1 MEYTI
6 TIQPSGHSF
15 PAHKKESV
23 LEAGLRAG
31 KNLKYQC
38 DNGSCG
44 GCKVRL
50 VSGKVSRMQSSEY
63 NLSGAD
69 KDIGYFL
76 PCVCEAKSDLLIEA
90 AEFSSV
96 TDVPYQE
103 ITARV
108 RKIDI
113 IKEGVIILRLRT
125 PRTNTLR
132 FLAGQSVKIQLP
144 DGSARI
150 LQVASCPC
158 NGMVLEFHVRCTE
171 GDSFSEFLFY
181 NLNLND
187 EVTVK
192 GPTGEFILDEES
204 QRPLIFI
211 AYDTGFAGVKSL
223 IEHAIALD
231 MQQDIYLYR
240 IACNPGQDY
249 MHNVCR
255 AWADAIDNLH
265 YYPFEHCI
273 PIDCND
279 EKKEKVCGQF
289 LSVLEKE
296 GEVSITDSDVYLSGI
311 EDMVAN
317 LGGRLIQLG
326 LPGERLRAQRV
337 D

>member
-1 MEYTI
+1 MEYTV
-6 TIQPSGHSF
+6 TIQPSGHRFTS
-15 PAHKKESV
+15 HENESI

-31 KNLKYQC
+31 HNLKYQC

-50 VSGKVSRMQSSEY
+50 VSGKVSRMQFSEY

-69 KDIGYFL
+69 KDAGYFL
-76 PCVCEAKSDLLIEA
+76 PCVCEAKSDLLVEA

-96 TDVPYQE
+96 ADVPYQE

-144 DGSARI
+144 DGSAKI

-187 EVTVK
+187 AVTVK

-204 QRPLIFI
+204 QRSLIFI

-231 MQQDIYLYR
+231 VQQDIHRYR
-240 IACNPGQDY
+240 ISCDPETDY

-255 AWADAIDNLH
+255 AWSDALDNL
-265 YYPFEHCI
+265 YYHAFEHCL

-279 EKKEKVCGQF
+279 ERKAKVCGQF
-289 LSVLEKE
+289 LSALDK
-296 GEVSITDSDVYLSGI
+296 GGDALITASDVYLSGV
-311 EDMVAN
+311 EGMVAN
-317 LGGRLIQLG
+317 LGKRLIEMG
-326 LPGERLRAQRV
+326 LPQERLKVQRV